1 MVMASKYDGL
11 ARIIIQNVGGRDNI
25 ISLTHCIT
33 RLRFKLKDESKANT
47 DVLRATDGIVTVM
60 QAGGQYQIVIGNH
73 VPDVYAVV
81 CEHAH
86 ITGSAPAQ
94 EGAEKRDMS
103 AGARLIDF
111 ISGVFQPSLGALAG
125 AGIIKGLLALWV
137 FLAGRMGVD
146 ATASGAYQLWYA
158 VGDGFFYFLPFVL
171 AFNTAKKLNMNQFS
185 AFGIAAAL
193 LYPSMA
199 NITSGEVLGTVL
211 SGTRFAMDYYSSFF
225 GIPVIMP
232 PSGYGSSVVPIILAL
247 LVAAPLEKGLKRT
260 IPDTVKVFFVP
271 VFLFLI
277 MVPLTYLVIG
287 PVSAILCILL
297 QIFFDAL
304 FGLPVIG
311 GLVAGLVIGA
321 LWQVLVIFGLH
332 WSLIPL
338 AMINLSTQG
347 YDYLLATSFAAS
359 FAQSAAVFAVFIR
372 TKDQKLKSLALPAVV
387 SGLCGVTEPAIYG
400 ISLPK
405 KKPFVISCIAAAIGG
420 GIIGFAGVKGYTMGG
435 LGIFGFFNYINTN
448 SGSLY
453 SLIWSIVGVAVAMA
467 AAFIM
472 TMATYQEGAAAAGA
486 DRAGADGS
494 GVAAGGSRVGGN
506 GEGADGASAG
516 GSEAGEDVI
525 CKIVS
530 PLKGIAKDLKEAPDE
545 AFSGGALGQGV
556 LIVPS
561 EGKLYAP
568 CDGEIATF
576 FPTGHAIGMRTPQ
589 GVELLIH
596 VGMDTVKLDGDGFTP
611 KAKQGETVKQG
622 DLLLEFDIAKIKAA
636 GCPIDT
642 PIVVTNIDEF
652 TDVIP
657 QHERE
662 VSPGDEII
670 TIMR

>member
-193 LYPSMA
+193 LYPSMV

-211 SGTRFAMDYYSSFF
+211 SGTKFAMDYYSSFF

-232 PSGYGSSVVPIILAL
+232 PSGYASSVVPIILAL

-347 YDYLLATSFAAS
+347 YDYLLATAFAAS

-372 TKDQKLKSLALPAVV
+372 TKDHKLKSLAFPAVI

-405 KKPFVISCIAAAIGG
+405 KKPFVISCIASAIGG
-420 GIIGFAGVKGYTMGG
+420 GIIGFAGVKAYTMGG
-435 LGIFGFFNYINTN
+435 LGIFGFFNYINTAG
-448 SGSLY
+448 GSLY
-453 SLIWSIVGVAVAMA
+453 SLIWCIVGVAVAMA

-472 TMATYQEGAAAAGA
+472 TMATYQEGTAAAGA
-486 DRAGADGS
+486 GSAGA
-494 GVAAGGSRVGGN
+494 GGN
-506 GEGADGASAG
+506 
-516 GSEAGEDVI
+516 EAGEDVV

-642 PIVVTNIDEF
+642 PVVVTNIDEF

>member
-86 ITGSAPAQ
+86 ITGAAPAQ

-193 LYPSMA
+193 LYPSMV

-211 SGTRFAMDYYSSFF
+211 SGTKFAMDYYSSFF

-232 PSGYGSSVVPIILAL
+232 PSGYASSVVPIILAL

-287 PVSAILCILL
+287 PMSAILCILL

-347 YDYLLATSFAAS
+347 YDYLLATAFAAS
-359 FAQSAAVFAVFIR
+359 FAQSAAVFAVFLR
-372 TKDQKLKSLALPAVV
+372 TKDHKLKGLALPAVI

-405 KKPFVISCIAAAIGG
+405 KKPFVISCIASAIGG
-420 GIIGFAGVKGYTMGG
+420 GIIGFAGVKAYTMGG
-435 LGIFGFFNYINTN
+435 LGIFGFFNYINTAG
-448 SGSLY
+448 GSLY
-453 SLIWSIVGVAVAMA
+453 SLLWSIVGVAVAMA

-472 TMATYQEGAAAAGA
+472 TMTTYQEGAAAAGA
-486 DRAGADGS
+486 GRAGAGGS
-494 GVAAGGSRVGGN
+494 EAGAGRAGAGGN
-506 GEGADGASAG
+506 
-516 GSEAGEDVI
+516 EAGEDVI

-636 GCPIDT
+636 GYPIDT

>member
-86 ITGSAPAQ
+86 ITGAAPAQ

-193 LYPSMA
+193 LYPSMV

-211 SGTRFAMDYYSSFF
+211 SGTKFAMDYYSSFF

-232 PSGYGSSVVPIILAL
+232 PSGYASSVVPIILAL

-347 YDYLLATSFAAS
+347 YDYLLATAFAAS
-359 FAQSAAVFAVFIR
+359 FAQSAAVFAVFLR
-372 TKDQKLKSLALPAVV
+372 TKDHKLKGLALPAVI

-405 KKPFVISCIAAAIGG
+405 KKPFVISCIASAIGG
-420 GIIGFAGVKGYTMGG
+420 GIIGFAGVKAYTMGG
-435 LGIFGFFNYINTN
+435 LGIFGFFNYINTAG
-448 SGSLY
+448 GSLY
-453 SLIWSIVGVAVAMA
+453 SLLWSIVGVAVAMA

-472 TMATYQEGAAAAGA
+472 TMTTYQEGAAAAGA
-486 DRAGADGS
+486 GRAGAGGS
-494 GVAAGGSRVGGN
+494 EAGAGRAGAGGN
-506 GEGADGASAG
+506 
-516 GSEAGEDVI
+516 EAGEDVI

-636 GCPIDT
+636 GYPIDT

>member
-94 EGAEKRDMS
+94 ESAEKRDMS

-193 LYPSMA
+193 LYPSMV

-211 SGTRFAMDYYSSFF
+211 SGTKFAMDYYSSFF

-232 PSGYGSSVVPIILAL
+232 PSGYASSVVPIILAL

-347 YDYLLATSFAAS
+347 YDYLLATAFAAS

-372 TKDQKLKSLALPAVV
+372 TKDHKLKSLAFPAVI

-405 KKPFVISCIAAAIGG
+405 KKPFVISCIASAIGG
-420 GIIGFAGVKGYTMGG
+420 GIIGFAGVKAYTMGG
-435 LGIFGFFNYINTN
+435 LGIFGFFNYINTAG
-448 SGSLY
+448 GSLY
-453 SLIWSIVGVAVAMA
+453 SLIWCIVGVAVAMA

-472 TMATYQEGAAAAGA
+472 TMATYQEGTAAAGA
-486 DRAGADGS
+486 GSAGAS
-494 GVAAGGSRVGGN
+494 GSRVGGN
-506 GEGADGASAG
+506 GKGADGNGAIAG
-516 GSEAGEDVI
+516 GNEAGEDVV

-636 GCPIDT
+636 GYPIDT
-642 PIVVTNIDEF
+642 PVVVTNIDEF